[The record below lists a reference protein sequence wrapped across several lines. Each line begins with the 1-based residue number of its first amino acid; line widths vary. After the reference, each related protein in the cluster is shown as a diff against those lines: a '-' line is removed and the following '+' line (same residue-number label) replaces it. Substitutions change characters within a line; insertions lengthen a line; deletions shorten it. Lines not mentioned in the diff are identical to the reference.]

1 MPRWILAIIVG
12 VLGFA
17 VGRATLSA
25 GLDGREPMIPIVDPI
40 RASYA
45 ASSNAI
51 NTLLLG
57 SSRVYRGLDP
67 AVFDETLAQ
76 ADVTSRTF
84 NHSWPDMSLVEMLR
98 VLESL
103 PADAALER
111 VVIEPSLFSLW
122 VVENPSSVRARAFH
136 TPQTT
141 LDMLRLIGCGNYPVG
156 DAIEAGYH
164 TLMAGLS
171 HGVGVGTVRDGLWET
186 DPLPEASNNGFRPLD
201 LETDDGFLERHRKLK
216 RRAKAYKKRVS
227 RISQKQKLPRELAV
241 CERELIERVVAVAE
255 SRGAQV
261 TILIPPTVRRVREYA
276 GLRAG
281 LADLGVSVLA
291 YDNPTLYPDLYAIK
305 HRFDVEHLNAKGA
318 RLWAQMVA
326 RDLLALER
334 EG

>member
-12 VLGFA
+12 VLG
-17 VGRATLSA
+17 VVMGRATLSV
-25 GLDGREPMIPIVDPI
+25 GLDGRAPTIPIVDPI

-45 ASSNAI
+45 ASSSEI

-67 AVFDETLAQ
+67 KIFDEALAR
-76 ADVTSRTF
+76 ADVRSRTF

-103 PADAALER
+103 PEDAVLDR
-111 VVIEPSLFSLW
+111 ILIEPSLFSLW
-122 VVENPSSVRARAFH
+122 VVENPRSVRTRAFH

-141 LDMLRLIGCGNYPVG
+141 VDMLRLIGCGNYPAG

-171 HGVGVGTVRDGLWET
+171 HVVGVGVLRDGLVES
-186 DPLPEASNNGFRPLD
+186 DSLPEASINGFRPLD
-201 LETDDGFLERHRKLK
+201 LETDEGFLERHRKLK
-216 RRAKAYKKRVS
+216 RRTKAYKKRVS
-227 RISQKQKLPRELAV
+227 RIHRKQKLPRRLAS

-261 TILIPPTVRRVREYA
+261 TVVIPPTVRRVREYA

-281 LADLGVSVLA
+281 LADVGVSVLA
-291 YDNPTLYPDLYAIK
+291 YDDPALYPALYAIK

-318 RLWAQMVA
+318 RVWARMVA